1 MVSRSRTPVN
11 ELGRGRS
18 PPRRPRGGHGG
29 GDCVVVDRVVEKV
42 ASTGP
47 VSYPLL
53 MKTNY
58 NNWTLLMKIKLE
70 ARLLWV
76 VQASLPVVTASPSL
90 TNGAR
95 LSAPSFPKSSP
106 ASCPRVLAGK
116 IPVVESA
123 TRRVLAP
130 PQCPHVHLL
139 S

>member
-1 MVSRSRTPVN
+1 MTSRSRTPVD

-18 PPRRPRGGHGG
+18 PPRRPRGGHSV

-58 NNWTLLMKIKLE
+58 NDWALLMKIKLE

-76 VQASLPVVTASPSL
+76 VRASLPAVTAPPSL
-90 TNGAR
+90 TDGAR

-106 ASCPRVLAGK
+106 ASRPRVLADK

-130 PQCPHVHLL
+130 PQCPPVHLL